1 VKPELVIYRDAALL
15 GAGVAELVC
24 EVLERAEAPSLVLS
38 GGSTPRGIYE
48 RMASSPLRERIPWS
62 ALKIFWGDERCVGP
76 EDPESNFRMAREAM
90 LGKVQPG
97 GVYRIE
103 AERGAAEA
111 AERYE
116 QTIRRAQALEPGA
129 WPRFTLVLLG
139 LGTDG
144 HTASLFP
151 GTPVL
156 EERQRIVAPVFVP
169 KLGVHRVT
177 LTAPA
182 LRHAGEILVVI
193 QGKAKAPIV
202 RDVLSGNAPGAPITQ
217 ITASGGRLRWLLDG
231 DAASLLPGGTT

>member
-1 VKPELVIYRDAALL
+1 VKPELVIYRNSALL
-15 GAGVAELVC
+15 GAGVAALVC
-24 EVLERAEAPSLVLS
+24 EVLERVESPSLVLS
-38 GGSTPRGIYE
+38 GGSTPRRIYE
-48 RMASSPLRERIPWS
+48 QLASSPLRERIPWS

-76 EDPESNFRMAREAM
+76 EDPESNFRMVREAM

-103 AERGAAEA
+103 AERGAEEA

-116 QTIRRAQALEPGA
+116 QTIRRALALQPGA

-156 EERQRIVAPVFVP
+156 QERKRIVAPVFVP
-169 KLGVHRVT
+169 ALGVHRVT

-182 LRHAGEILVVI
+182 LSHATEILVVA
-193 QGKAKAPIV
+193 QGTAKAPIV
-202 RDVLSGNAPGAPITQ
+202 RDVMSGNARGAPITQ
-217 ITASGGRLRWLLDG
+217 IASAGGRLRWVLDG
-231 DAASLLPGGTT
+231 DAASLLPGGGT